1 MSRSTRPQ
9 SSQALGIAHAWAGD
23 GRLVVSESAR
33 WMPTREGGLSMEVE
47 RSEDLV
53 SRAEDIE
60 QDVAPGREPG
70 VEEPPTEESAND

>member
-1 MSRSTRPQ
+1 
-9 SSQALGIAHAWAGD
+9 
-23 GRLVVSESAR
+23 
-33 WMPTREGGLSMEVE
+33 MPTREGGLSMEVE